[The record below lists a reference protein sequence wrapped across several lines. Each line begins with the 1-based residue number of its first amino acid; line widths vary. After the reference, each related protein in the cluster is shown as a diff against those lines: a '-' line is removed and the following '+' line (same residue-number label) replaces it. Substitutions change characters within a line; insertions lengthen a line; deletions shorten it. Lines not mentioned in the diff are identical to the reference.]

1 MYLFILSNMK
11 KYIFSA
17 IILMVLGQFAT
28 AQQDYRIGIKV
39 GPTLSVSRTSADGS
53 NTNIQRD
60 GTSVKFLIGAFVD
73 LPFKENYIL
82 HAGLN
87 FASKATRISLT
98 DPGVL
103 AGQTV
108 SERYDHEYIQLPVLL
123 KLYTNEVL
131 LDTKVF
137 FNFGL
142 VPEIRLNTD
151 NESPGVGFVSE
162 FQRLDLSGNFGGGLE
177 RSIGVN
183 TRVYAGLNYYIG
195 FLNQVKTQNPIY
207 DDFQVKSS
215 LFSLEFGIKF

>member
-17 IILMVLGQFAT
+17 IIMVVLGQIINA
-28 AQQDYRIGIKV
+28 QDYRIGIKV
-39 GPTLSVSRTSADGS
+39 GPSFSLSRTSTDGS
-53 NTNIQRD
+53 NTDIQRD
-60 GTSVKFLIGAFVD
+60 GTAVKFLIGAFVD
-73 LPFKENYIL
+73 LPFKDNYHL
-82 HAGLN
+82 HTGIN
-87 FASKATRISLT
+87 FASKATRLTIT

-108 SERYDHEYIQLPVLL
+108 SERYDHEYLQIPILL
-123 KLYTNEVL
+123 KLYTNEVI

-137 FNFGL
+137 FNFGV
-142 VPEIRLNTD
+142 VPEVRLNTD
-151 NESPGVGFVSE
+151 NETTTVGFVNE
-162 FQRLDLSGNFGGGLE
+162 FRGLDLSGNFGGGLE

-195 FLNQVKTQNPIY
+195 FLNQIKSQNTIY
-207 DDFQVKSS
+207 EPFKVKSN

>member
-1 MYLFILSNMK
+1 MK

-17 IILMVLGQFAT
+17 IFLMVLGQLVI
-28 AQQDYRIGIKV
+28 AQEDYRIGIRV
-39 GPTLSVSRTSADGS
+39 GPSLSLSRTSTDGNS
-53 NTNIQRD
+53 
-60 GTSVKFLIGAFVD
+60 TSINREGSSLKFLLGAFVEI
-73 LPFKENYIL
+73 PFKENY
-82 HAGLN
+82 HFQGGVN
-87 FASKATRISLT
+87 FASKVTGIRLVDLT
-98 DPGVL
+98 VL
-103 AGQTV
+103 GGAPV
-108 SERYDHEYIQLPVLL
+108 DKSYDHEYLQIPLLL

-151 NESPGVGFVSE
+151 FDNTGVIAITE
-162 FQRLDLSGNFGGGLE
+162 FRGLDISGNFGGGLE

-195 FLNQVKTQNPIY
+195 FLDQVKTQNSLY
-207 DDFQVKSS
+207 DDFQVKSN